1 MSFFV
6 EGVFV
11 GKVDIN
17 SITRQILVV
26 FSIIGL
32 LFGKYFYGIVLLPVK
47 KQNKYDTEN
56 D

>member
-11 GKVDIN
+11 GKADIN
-17 SITRQILVV
+17 SAIRRIVVV
-26 FSIIGL
+26 FSIIRL
-32 LFGKYFYGIVLLPVK
+32 LFGKYFCGIVLLPVK